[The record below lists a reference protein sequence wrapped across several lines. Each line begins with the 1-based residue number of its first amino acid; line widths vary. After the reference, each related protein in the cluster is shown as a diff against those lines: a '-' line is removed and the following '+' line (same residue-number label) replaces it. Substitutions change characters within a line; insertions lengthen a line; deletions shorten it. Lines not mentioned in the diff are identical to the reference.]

1 LGGLIIIRQQVV
13 RAIRAT
19 GWFRSINISSTAD
32 ADEMAS
38 TDDREKQ
45 IDAELKSADLSIEE
59 LQKKKRALLEEKRTI
74 RTGKSGSVPP
84 PSPQP
89 VITDKALEKTL
100 NLLEWTGF
108 KKKDGE
114 WAFLKDRQGNI
125 VEWLEAAPEFV
136 VQVRKGKE
144 VKVGKYRYRVSD
156 DKFLNRFIE

>member
-1 LGGLIIIRQQVV
+1 
-13 RAIRAT
+13 
-19 GWFRSINISSTAD
+19 
-32 ADEMAS
+32 MAS

-74 RTGKSGSVPP
+74 RGGKSGSNPP
-84 PSPQP
+84 PSAPQP

-125 VEWLEAAPEFV
+125 VEWLESAPEFV
-136 VQVRKGKE
+136 EQVRKGKE
-144 VKVGKYRYRVSD
+144 VRVGKYRYRVSD

>member
-1 LGGLIIIRQQVV
+1 MD
-13 RAIRAT
+13 
-19 GWFRSINISSTAD
+19 SS
-32 ADEMAS
+32 S
-38 TDDREKQ
+38 DREKQ
-45 IDAELKSADLSIEE
+45 IDAELKSTDLSIEQ
-59 LQKKKRALLEEKRTI
+59 LQTKKRALLEEKRSLSAG
-74 RTGKSGSVPP
+74 RPGSAVAPP
-84 PSPQP
+84 TPP

-125 VEWLEAAPEFV
+125 VEWLESAPEFV
-136 VQVRKGKE
+136 LQVRKGKE

>member
-1 LGGLIIIRQQVV
+1 
-13 RAIRAT
+13 
-19 GWFRSINISSTAD
+19 
-32 ADEMAS
+32 MAS
-38 TDDREKQ
+38 TGDREKQ

-74 RTGKSGSVPP
+74 RAGKPGAPAASV
-84 PSPQP
+84 PQP
-89 VITDKALEKTL
+89 VIADKALEKTL

-125 VEWLEAAPEFV
+125 VEWLESAPEFV
-136 VQVRKGKE
+136 EQVRKGKE
-144 VKVGKYRYRVSD
+144 VKVGKYRYKVSD

>member
-1 LGGLIIIRQQVV
+1 MD
-13 RAIRAT
+13 
-19 GWFRSINISSTAD
+19 SS
-32 ADEMAS
+32 S
-38 TDDREKQ
+38 DREKQ
-45 IDAELKSADLSIEE
+45 IDAELKSTDLSIEE
-59 LQKKKRALLEEKRTI
+59 LQTKKRALLEER
-74 RTGKSGSVPP
+74 RNLSTGKPGSAVPP
-84 PSPQP
+84 TTQP

-125 VEWLEAAPEFV
+125 VEWLESAPEFV

>member
-1 LGGLIIIRQQVV
+1 
-13 RAIRAT
+13 
-19 GWFRSINISSTAD
+19 
-32 ADEMAS
+32 MAS
-38 TDDREKQ
+38 TGDREKQ

-74 RTGKSGSVPP
+74 RASKPGAPVASA
-84 PSPQP
+84 PQP
-89 VITDKALEKTL
+89 VIADKALEKTL

-125 VEWLEAAPEFV
+125 VEWLESAPEFV
-136 VQVRKGKE
+136 EQVRKGKE
-144 VKVGKYRYRVSD
+144 VKVGKYRYKVSD

>member
-1 LGGLIIIRQQVV
+1 MD
-13 RAIRAT
+13 
-19 GWFRSINISSTAD
+19 SS
-32 ADEMAS
+32 S
-38 TDDREKQ
+38 DREKQ
-45 IDAELKSADLSIEE
+45 IDAELKSTDLSIEE
-59 LQKKKRALLEEKRTI
+59 LQTKKRALLEEKRSLGA
-74 RTGKSGSVPP
+74 GKPGSAAAPP
-84 PSPQP
+84 TQP

-125 VEWLEAAPEFV
+125 VEWLESAPEFV
-136 VQVRKGKE
+136 LQVRKGKE

>member
-1 LGGLIIIRQQVV
+1 
-13 RAIRAT
+13 
-19 GWFRSINISSTAD
+19 
-32 ADEMAS
+32 MAS
-38 TDDREKQ
+38 AGDREKQ

-74 RTGKSGSVPP
+74 RTGKPGAPADSV
-84 PSPQP
+84 PQP
-89 VITDKALEKTL
+89 VIADKALEKTL

-125 VEWLEAAPEFV
+125 VEWLESAPQFV
-136 VQVRKGKE
+136 EQVRKGKE
-144 VKVGKYRYRVSD
+144 IKVGKYRYRVSD

>member
-1 LGGLIIIRQQVV
+1 
-13 RAIRAT
+13 
-19 GWFRSINISSTAD
+19 
-32 ADEMAS
+32 MAS
-38 TDDREKQ
+38 AGDREKQ

-74 RTGKSGSVPP
+74 RTGKPGAPADSV
-84 PSPQP
+84 PQP
-89 VITDKALEKTL
+89 VIADKALEKTL

-125 VEWLEAAPEFV
+125 VEWLESAPEFV
-136 VQVRKGKE
+136 EQVRKGKE